1 MLNQDAKDFEHYYF
15 WATCCFFNVIPVFNH
30 MTQLKL
36 ISEIFGVIV
45 LAIKINYPFL
55 YVWIMNYLIFGVIGG
70 YVFGGNI
77 NSKTPEMM
85 ENMGQATKPEY
96 IYQNWNDFLNSL
108 VYLWGINLN
117 NNMNMYISI
126 SVVNEGPTRN
136 YKPIFFFVFYI
147 MNNILLRSILIGQII
162 EISLAYF
169 KVMNKELQRVEIM
182 DEDAKA
188 FHPGFKNIKDS
199 DEKKIVRVKVS

>member
-1 MLNQDAKDFEHYYF
+1 
-15 WATCCFFNVIPVFNH
+15 

-36 ISEIFGVIV
+36 VSEIFGVIV

-55 YVWIMNYLIFGVIGG
+55 YVWVMNYLIFATIGG
-70 YVFGGNI
+70 YLFGGNI
-77 NSKTPEMM
+77 NSLTSKMM
-85 ENMGQATKPEY
+85 ENVGQATKPDY

-108 VYLWGINLN
+108 VYLWGVNLS
-117 NNMNMYISI
+117 NNMNMYVSI

-136 YKPIFFFVFYI
+136 FKPIFFFVFYV

-182 DEDAKA
+182 DDDTKA
-188 FHPGFKNIKDS
+188 FHPAYMNIKDS
-199 DEKKIVRVKVS
+199 DEKKIIRVKLN

>member
-1 MLNQDAKDFEHYYF
+1 
-15 WATCCFFNVIPVFNH
+15 

-36 ISEIFGVIV
+36 VSEIFGVIM

-55 YVWIMNYLIFGVIGG
+55 YVWVMNYLIFAVIGG

-77 NSKTPEMM
+77 NSLTPERM
-85 ENMGQATKPEY
+85 EAVGQATKPEY

-108 VYLWGINLN
+108 VYLWGINVN

-126 SVVNEGPTRN
+126 SVVNEGDSRN
-136 YKPIFFFVFYI
+136 YKPFFFFVFYI

-169 KVMNKELQRVEIM
+169 KVMNKELQRVEIV
-182 DEDAKA
+182 DDDAKA
-188 FHPGFKNIKDS
+188 LLPAYRNISDS
-199 DEKKIVRVKVS
+199 DEKKIVRVKLN